1 MIETTDAAAGTCFF
15 GLFEHCMIGTFG
27 GLDLVI
33 DPYTNGSTGVENIY
47 AYQLMDIGVL
57 RPDAFQKVTL
67 TT

>member
-1 MIETTDAAAGTCFF
+1 
-15 GLFEHCMIGTFG
+15 MIGTFG